1 MRVVHRYNRKVKVM
15 TLQDLKI
22 KLSVLKGSPTPK
34 EAYNEAERLL
44 LEYINNS
51 EICGLFTDIKE
62 RLN

>member
-1 MRVVHRYNRKVKVM
+1 M